1 MIKHDSGEVPRTNTQ
16 QLGLDP
22 RIFHNDKYTNLIHID
37 IRLCR
42 LWLRFGF
49 RVRPPST
56 APIFFWPFKWWVG
69 VPTRS
74 KLQQCIYHAV
84 ASNGRECNQ
93 NRCNLWS

>member
-37 IRLCR
+37 IRWCR

-56 APIFFWPFKWWVG
+56 APIFFLAIQVVG
-69 VPTRS
+69 RS
-74 KLQQCIYHAV
+74 SYSQQIAAV
-84 ASNGRECNQ
+84 HLPCGGK
-93 NRCNLWS
+93 